1 MKTYA
6 FVRSNVPRALN
17 NGKLKLSVAKNQIL
31 KKKDNTGNDYI
42 KQFISNIV
50 DNHRQTRK
58 ACL

>member
-31 KKKDNTGNDYI
+31 KTKDNTGNDYI
-42 KQFISNIV
+42 KQFISNKIYFLFYIK
-50 DNHRQTRK
+50 T
-58 ACL
+58 

>member
-31 KKKDNTGNDYI
+31 KKKDNTGNDNI
-42 KQFISNIV
+42 ILFKEFIS
-50 DNHRQTRK
+50 RK
-58 ACL
+58 IYLLFYVKT